1 MDNKVE
7 DNSLLKYIFLF
18 LAIGTIMI
26 YCISNIFHYKTM
38 LDADMASEAVLTKVI
53 ADNGFV
59 QPDTW
64 IASTETRIIS
74 APNIAAVLYRLTGDL
89 SVSMGM
95 ACSIMLII
103 LVVLMAIYYGRIG
116 FSSVAGTI
124 AVLVPLVVASNIRQS
139 LSMFALLACYYSPH
153 LIVFFYMLILWETE
167 VDTKTKH
174 YVMEVIGVILAV
186 LMGLQG
192 MRGLLM
198 VYIPLTGTHLVLSL
212 YDTVRNK
219 KICVSYQALYTVL
232 VSIISFICM
241 KMNSIFG
248 ESTSRNLRHGT
259 EKLINEVLPD
269 VVSLYT
275 EDKYS
280 SYCILVLAVL
290 SAAGFILLLLKKV
303 FKEDKNKSVVDTS
316 DDNKNADN
324 VTDNNRKTINSNI
337 PEMNIRHRSLL
348 AIPAAFIFIVLA
360 FAYTTIESASRYY
373 IVSIFVIG
381 VGVALIWDNYYLPR
395 RLMHIIRA
403 VIVVAALIV
412 TFTTD
417 INVYT
422 LMIKAD
428 NTAESSEQKVI
439 DYVLQNGCEAGYST
453 FDYSNILSVYG
464 NGDIIIASI
473 NSFGDMD
480 GTKWLSDESFYG
492 DYVGTDMTTAYIAT
506 KEHIEEMEN
515 FIENNNLTED
525 DYLYKKIGYY
535 YVYIL
540 NRNYTSMSE

>member
-7 DNSLLKYIFLF
+7 NYSLLKYIFLF

-95 ACSIMLII
+95 ACSIMLIT

-116 FSSVAGTI
+116 FSSVAGAI
-124 AVLVPLVVASNIRQS
+124 AVLLPLVVASNIRQS

-212 YDTVRNK
+212 YDTIRNK
-219 KICVSYQALYTVL
+219 KICVSYQALYTVV

-269 VVSLYT
+269 VASLYT

-290 SAAGFILLLLKKV
+290 AAAGFILLLLKKV
-303 FKEDKNKSVVDTS
+303 FVDNNENT
-316 DDNKNADN
+316 DN
-324 VTDNNRKTINSNI
+324 VTDANRKTIYSNI

-381 VGVALIWDNYYLPR
+381 VGAALIWDNHYLPR
-395 RLMHIIRA
+395 KLMHIIRA
-403 VIVVAALIV
+403 VIVVAALVV

-417 INVYT
+417 INVYVS
-422 LMIKAD
+422 MVQSD
-428 NTAESSEQKVI
+428 DTAESSEQKVI
-439 DYVLQNGCEAGYST
+439 DYITQNGCEAGYST

-473 NSFGDMD
+473 NSFEDMD

-506 KEHIEEMEN
+506 KEHIKEMES

-525 DYLYKKIGYY
+525 DYLYKKIGHY

-540 NRNYTSMSE
+540 NQNYTSISM